1 MEIECM
7 KYYGLIKEL
16 DKADY
21 FETEYYQSMLGNI
34 KHHIKAGGIIAI
46 TGIVGIGKTVALR
59 RIQHAIKLENKVFVS
74 KSLAEKRCITIN
86 TLYTELFADL

>member
-34 KHHIKAGGIIAI
+34 KRLCS
-46 TGIVGIGKTVALR
+46 VGMK
-59 RIQHAIKLENKVFVS
+59 
-74 KSLAEKRCITIN
+74 
-86 TLYTELFADL
+86 